1 MKKVSIIGSG
11 LVGSL
16 WAIFLAQRGYKV
28 RVYEKRP
35 DMRKQHIGGGR
46 SINLAM
52 SDRGLKALHTVG
64 LEEEIRRMAIPMHGR
79 MIHHLDGRTELQP
92 YGEKGQYINSIS
104 RSGLNQLLM
113 TKAEEAGAVIEF
125 EQPCHGYDTVK
136 KEAILEN
143 GFTTSD
149 LIFGADGAFS
159 SIRSSLEKTDRFNYS
174 QNYLEH
180 GYKELHIPPNEDG
193 SFKMFKNALHIWPRK
208 SFMLIALPNLD
219 GSFTVTLFLAFE
231 GELSFGNLT
240 DEQSVIDFFKKHF
253 PDVVPLMPDLTD
265 VFFANPTS
273 SLATFRC
280 YPWSFDNKVLLI
292 GDAAHGIVPFYG
304 QGMNAGFEDC
314 TILNKMMDEFN
325 DEWEKIIPAFQKSR
339 KPDADAI
346 AELALRNFIE
356 MRDLVADLKFVL
368 RKKIEKLM
376 HERHPDKFTPLYA
389 MVTFSDMPY
398 SKALELGKKHDALF
412 EKVGKLEGIE
422 EMLQTKEGEM
432 LLDKWVLE
440 LQQATGNSPTS

>member
-1 MKKVSIIGSG
+1 MKPATIIGSG

-35 DMRKQHIGGGR
+35 DMRRHEIGGGR
-46 SINLAM
+46 SINLAL

-64 LEEEIRRMAIPMHGR
+64 LEDEIRKMAIPMHGR
-79 MIHHLDGRTELQP
+79 MIHHLDGKTELQP

-104 RSGLNQLLM
+104 RGGLNQLLM

-125 EQPCHGYDTVK
+125 EQPCFGYDFQK
-136 KEAILEN
+136 KEAILKNE
-143 GFTTSD
+143 FTQSD
-149 LIFGADGAFS
+149 LIFGTDGAFS
-159 SIRSSLEKTDRFNYS
+159 ALRGSLEKTDRFNYS
-174 QNYLEH
+174 QTYLEH
-180 GYKELHIPPNEDG
+180 GYKELHIPPNTNG
-193 SFKMFKNALHIWPRK
+193 SFKMEKNALHIWPRK

-231 GELSFGNLT
+231 GEYSFANLT
-240 DEQSVIDFFKKHF
+240 DKKSVLDFFEQHF
-253 PDVVPLMPDLTD
+253 PDVIPLMPDLD
-265 VFFANPTS
+265 EIFFTNPTS

-280 YPWSFDNKVLLI
+280 YPWSLDNKALLI

-314 TILNKMMDEFN
+314 TILSNMMQEYKD
-325 DEWEKIIPAFQKSR
+325 DWTKIIPAFQKAR
-339 KPDADAI
+339 KPDADAVG
-346 AELALRNFIE
+346 ELALRNFIE
-356 MRDLVADLKFVL
+356 MRDLVADKKFML

-376 HERHPDKFTPLYA
+376 HERHPGKYLPLYA

-398 SKALELGKKHDALF
+398 SKALAIGKAQDAFF
-412 EKVGKLEGIE
+412 EKLTAHDMESALNPAECNQIIDNW
-422 EMLQTKEGEM
+422 MT
-432 LLDKWVLE
+432 VLSGT
-440 LQQATGNSPTS
+440 L

>member
-1 MKKVSIIGSG
+1 MPSVSIIGSG

-35 DMRKQHIGGGR
+35 DMRRHDIGGGR

-52 SDRGLKALHTVG
+52 SDRGLKALHAVG
-64 LEEEIRRMAIPMHGR
+64 LEEEIRRMAIPMYGR
-79 MIHHLDGRTELQP
+79 MIHHLDGKTELQP
-92 YGEKGQYINSIS
+92 YGTQGQFINSIS

-125 EQPCHGYDTVK
+125 EQPCSGYDFQK
-136 KEAILEN
+136 KEAILES
-143 GFTTSD
+143 GFTQSD
-149 LIFGADGAFS
+149 LIFAADGAFS
-159 SIRSSLEKTDRFNYS
+159 AIRGSLEKTDRFNYS
-174 QNYLEH
+174 QTYLEH
-180 GYKELHIPPNEDG
+180 GYKELHIPPNADG
-193 SFKMFKNALHIWPRK
+193 SFRMFKNALHIWPRK
-208 SFMLIALPNLD
+208 SFMLIALPNLN

-231 GELSFGNLT
+231 GEYSFANLR
-240 DEQSVIDFFKKHF
+240 DEKSATEFFEQHF
-253 PDVVPLMPDLTD
+253 PDAISLMPAFTQD
-265 VFFANPTS
+265 FFSNPTS

-280 YPWSFDNKVLLI
+280 YPWSLHNKVLLI

-314 TILNKMMDEFN
+314 TILNRMMHEFK
-325 DEWEKIIPAFQKSR
+325 DDWSKIIPAFQETR

-356 MRDLVADLKFVL
+356 MRDLVADKKFVL
-368 RKKIEKLM
+368 RKKIERLL
-376 HERHPDKFTPLYA
+376 HERYPDKFIPLYA

-398 SKALELGKKHDALF
+398 SKALELGKKHDVFF
-412 EKVGKLEGIE
+412 EKAGRLEELEARLSADKGGRLIE
-422 EMLQTKEGEM
+422 N
-432 LLDKWVLE
+432 LLDDLIAEAKPVV
-440 LQQATGNSPTS
+440 N